1 MCFLMS
7 YVDEKALFDQE
18 MDTYYAGLN
27 TDITYLED
35 ELHRES
41 SEHPEWLPYQRK
53 ARGYQ
58 WMAENTRVNFCWH
71 QNDSTGIQCEVRDG
85 STTDQ

>member
-7 YVDEKALFDQE
+7 FVDEKVLFEQE

-27 TDITYLED
+27 TDVTYLED
-35 ELHRES
+35 GLHKES
-41 SEHPEWLPYQRK
+41 FEHPEWLPYQRK

-58 WMAENTRVNFCWH
+58 WMAEHCPVYVFRHCPFCP
-71 QNDSTGIQCEVRDG
+71 
-85 STTDQ
+85 